1 MTEKSLTIS
10 IKISKNKIKN
20 ESVLDILQA
29 SLKIVYAFMR
39 ITKKNLPND
48 LQNISKLGQLTE
60 SLFAEKVEPEKA
72 IQENIAETL
81 SLQLTTS

>member
-20 ESVLDILQA
+20 ERVLDILQA

-48 LQNISKLGQLTE
+48 LQNISKLGHLTE

-72 IQENIAETL
+72 I
-81 SLQLTTS
+81 